1 MTQAFFTRTTRTQCQ
16 FSCREKRCKYTRTQG
31 RVQIV
36 AGSLRHCG
44 AQLVRNMIGR
54 HVLVPQNSS
63 ECFWVSSVACSLT
76 CLFCFSLA
84 ALATDQVGHGP
95 RTWTTCPI
103 YIVFRRFVSLRV
115 WYWSTNPKILCMFLQ
130 STEKITR
137 AVLKISQ
144 MECWPEVYAHTYQ
157 DARRQAES
165 HLWKPCGQW
174 ISCMLTPSP
183 AFYWIWSPAMSVL
196 AEEGDSCQFPSLCSL
211 SGVWFAF
218 ATPLQ
223 KKHPEASY
231 SQRCPLG
238 LRCPYAHG
246 AKVGTCW
253 HMLEED
259 VALKCQIDSGSLLC
273 HRIPSCS

>member
-1 MTQAFFTRTTRTQCQ
+1 MCWFLRTPPNA
-16 FSCREKRCKYTRTQG
+16 S
-31 RVQIV
+31 
-36 AGSLRHCG
+36 GS
-44 AQLVRNMIGR
+44 V
-54 HVLVPQNSS
+54 V
-63 ECFWVSSVACSLT
+63 
-76 CLFCFSLA
+76 SLA
-84 ALATDQVGHGP
+84 LWHACFVFHWPLWP
-95 RTWTTCPI
+95 RTKNMDHMSHLYCLQT
-103 YIVFRRFVSLRV
+103 FRQFQSLV
-115 WYWSTNPKILCMFLQ
+115 LINQPPKILCMFL
-130 STEKITR
+130 SRGEDHACRFKG
-137 AVLKISQ
+137 

-183 AFYWIWSPAMSVL
+183 AFYWIWSPAMSIL

-218 ATPLQ
+218 ATPLP

-253 HMLEED
+253 NMLEED
-259 VALKCQIDSGSLLC
+259 VALKCQIDSGSLLR
-273 HRIPSCS
+273 HRIPICS

>member
-1 MTQAFFTRTTRTQCQ
+1 MTQAFFTRTTRTQCRL
-16 FSCREKRCKYTRTQG
+16 SCREKRCKYTRTQG

-63 ECFWVSSVACSLT
+63 ECSWVSSVACSLT

-84 ALATDQVGHGP
+84 ALATDQEHRPHVPSILILSSNVSSVSESGIDQPTPKNLMHVSFKKGEDHA
-95 RTWTTCPI
+95 C
-103 YIVFRRFVSLRV
+103 RF
-115 WYWSTNPKILCMFLQ
+115 KG
-130 STEKITR
+130 
-137 AVLKISQ
+137 

-174 ISCMLTPSP
+174 ILCMLTPSP
-183 AFYWIWSPAMSVL
+183 AFYWIWSPAMSIL

-218 ATPLQ
+218 ATPLP

-259 VALKCQIDSGSLLC
+259 VALKCQIDSGSLLR
-273 HRIPSCS
+273 HKIPICS

>member
-1 MTQAFFTRTTRTQCQ
+1 MTQAFFTRTTRTQYQ

-31 RVQIV
+31 RFLGRRSFVQIV

-103 YIVFRRFVSLRV
+103 YIVFRRFVSFRV

-130 STEKITR
+130 SREKITR

-223 KKHPEASY
+223 KNILRLRIHNAAHLDYGVPMLMV
-231 SQRCPLG
+231 QRWE
-238 LRCPYAHG
+238 H
-246 AKVGTCW
+246 VGICW
-253 HMLEED
+253 KRMLLWS
-259 VALKCQIDSGSLLC
+259 VK
-273 HRIPSCS
+273 